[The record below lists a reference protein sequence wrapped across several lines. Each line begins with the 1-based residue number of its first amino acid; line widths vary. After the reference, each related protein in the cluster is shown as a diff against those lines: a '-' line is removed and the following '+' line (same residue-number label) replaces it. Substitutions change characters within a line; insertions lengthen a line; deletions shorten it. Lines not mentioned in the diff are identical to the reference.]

1 MNSNVQTMNGTFLGH
16 FAAMLLAAVL
26 VTSTAFADE
35 QVRSET
41 VKFGDLNVSTQA
53 GAEALYV
60 RIHAA
65 AKRVCTQLSNDVWA
79 SNRMLP
85 CITSA
90 EAKAIEKVNLPALTA
105 YYQTKTGGQPKSL
118 IATR

>member
-1 MNSNVQTMNGTFLGH
+1 MKSSVQTLNGTFLAH
-16 FAAMLLAAVL
+16 CAALLLVAVL

-53 GAEALYV
+53 GAEALYG

-65 AKRVCTQLSNDVWA
+65 AKRVCTLSNDLWA
-79 SNRMLP
+79 RHRMLP

-90 EAKAIEKVNLPALTA
+90 EDKAIEKVNAPLLTA
-105 YYQTKTGGQPKSL
+105 YYQTKTGGQSKAL

>member
-41 VKFGDLNVSTQA
+41 VKFGDLNVGTSA

-79 SNRMLP
+79 SNRMLS

-90 EAKAIEKVNLPALTA
+90 EAKAIEKVNLPLLTS
-105 YYQTKTGGQPKSL
+105 YYQTKTGGQPKAL

>member
-1 MNSNVQTMNGTFLGH
+1 MNSNVQTMNGTFLAH
-16 FAAMLLAAVL
+16 FAALLLAAAL

-41 VKFGDLNVSTQA
+41 VKFGDLNVSTSA
-53 GAEALYV
+53 GAEALYG

-65 AKRVCTQLSNDVWA
+65 AKRVCTLSNDVWA
-79 SNRMLP
+79 TYRMSP
-85 CITSA
+85 CIKSA
-90 EAKAIEKVNLPALTA
+90 EAKAIEKVNLPLLTA
-105 YYQTKTGGQPKSL
+105 YYQSKTGGQPKAL

>member
-1 MNSNVQTMNGTFLGH
+1 VGT
-16 FAAMLLAAVL
+16 
-26 VTSTAFADE
+26 S
-35 QVRSET
+35 
-41 VKFGDLNVSTQA
+41 A

-79 SNRMLP
+79 SNRMRP

>member
-41 VKFGDLNVSTQA
+41 VKFGDLNVSTSA

-65 AKRVCTQLSNDVWA
+65 AQRVCTTLSNEVWA
-79 SNRMLP
+79 RNSMRP
-85 CITSA
+85 CIASA
-90 EAKAIEKVNLPALTA
+90 EAKAVEKVNLPLLTA
-105 YYQTKTGGQPKSL
+105 YYQTKTGGQPKAL

>member
-1 MNSNVQTMNGTFLGH
+1 MNSNVQTMNGTFLAH
-16 FAAMLLAAVL
+16 CAALLLAAVL
-26 VTSTAFADE
+26 VTSTAFADD

-41 VKFGDLNVSTQA
+41 VKFGDLNVSTSA
-53 GAEALYV
+53 GAEALYG

-65 AKRVCTQLSNDVWA
+65 AKRVCTLSNDLWA
-79 SNRMLP
+79 RYRMLP

-90 EAKAIEKVNLPALTA
+90 EAKAIEKVNLPQLTA
-105 YYQTKTGGQPKSL
+105 YYQSKTGGQPNAL

>member
-41 VKFGDLNVSTQA
+41 VKFGDLNVGTSA
-53 GAEALYV
+53 GA
-60 RIHAA
+60 
-65 AKRVCTQLSNDVWA
+65 
-79 SNRMLP
+79 
-85 CITSA
+85 
-90 EAKAIEKVNLPALTA
+90 
-105 YYQTKTGGQPKSL
+105 
-118 IATR
+118 